1 MKTRE
6 NLKLNVICVWAFS
19 LFATALAAW
28 SYLDY
33 TYDKRLSILA
43 LHAAAIYGILWI
55 GWYCLKLFGT
65 FRKAVKLVKQGKFTN
80 LKNTDNQLASELFRT
95 IRNRITGYLDY
106 ISELEKQIEN
116 FQFKVRLLRK
126 LKHNTD
132 TIISQIPDPVIVID
146 EFDKLI
152 IANQAAAKL
161 FDFDLENSKYK
172 SIDELVTAS
181 CFVDQLSENQ
191 EDINFVDLLRQN
203 KQNRHHSTKREVI
216 FVDKDNG
223 NKYFDCSFSSICC
236 DSRKLWGVVAI
247 LHDITRKKQID
258 KLKNDFMGH
267 VSHELKTPLAS
278 IAAYSEMLADNDVK
292 DEKTKNQ
299 FYSVIQKQAKRLNQL
314 IDDLLDTSRVE
325 SGMIKIEKQSFNLQT
340 LIAEQLQMI
349 KGYAHQKKIN
359 IIEPHN
365 TIIFGPVYADRD
377 MIAQVMTNLLT
388 NAVKYTKPE
397 GSITVE
403 IDIDEAENLARVAVT
418 DTGIGIQE
426 DQIETIFDKY
436 YRANTSEHAGQGLG
450 LGLNLVKQIVEK
462 LHGGR
467 VFVDSEPEVGSTFGF
482 ELPLTKA
489 EEIEQPQR
497 LEFMEAM

>member
-6 NLKLNVICVWAFS
+6 NLKLSVMCAWAFS
-19 LFATALAAW
+19 LFAAVLAAW

-33 TYDKRLSILA
+33 AGDKRLSTLT
-43 LHAAAIYGILWI
+43 LHAVSICSTLWI

-65 FRKAVKLVKQGKFTN
+65 FREAIELVKQGKFTDI
-80 LKNTDNQLASELFRT
+80 KSTDNQLAGELFQT
-95 IRNRITGYLDY
+95 IKNRITGYLGY

-116 FQFKVRLLRK
+116 FQIKLRLLRK

-132 TIISQIPDPVIVID
+132 TIISQIPDPVIVVD

-152 IANQAAAKL
+152 IANHAAGKL
-161 FDFDLENSKYK
+161 FNFDLENSKYK
-172 SIDELVTAS
+172 SIDELITTP
-181 CFVDQLSENQ
+181 CFVDQFSENKK
-191 EDINFVDLLRQN
+191 DINFVDLLQQN
-203 KQNRHHSTKREVI
+203 KQNKCHPVKCEVI
-216 FVDKDNG
+216 FADKDNG
-223 NKYFDCSFSSICC
+223 NKYFDCSLFSICH
-236 DSRKLWGVVAI
+236 DGGKPWGIVAI

-258 KLKNDFMGH
+258 KLKNDFVGH

-278 IAAYSEMLADNDVK
+278 ITAYSEMLVDNDVK

-314 IDDLLDTSRVE
+314 IDEMWDTSRVE
-325 SGMIKIEKQSFNLQT
+325 SGMIKIKKQSFSLQA

-349 KGYAHQKKIN
+349 RGYAQQKKIN
-359 IIEPHN
+359 IIEPDN

-377 MIAQVMTNLLT
+377 MIAQVITNLLT

-403 IDIDEAENLARVAVT
+403 IDIDEAENLARVTVA
-418 DTGIGIQE
+418 DTGIGIQK
-426 DQIETIFDKY
+426 DQIEAIFDKY
-436 YRANTSEHAGQGLG
+436 YRANTNEHAEQGLG

-462 LHGGR
+462 LHDGH
-467 VFVDSEPEVGSTFGF
+467 VFVDSKPEVGSTFGF

-497 LEFMEAM
+497 SEFMEAM